1 MASKPICADC
11 KQEFDFDEGG
21 FLWQGLMFCELHDP
35 EEEADDDL

>member
-1 MASKPICADC
+1 MTSKPICADC